1 MEDVALLADFI
12 PEDRMEGWSPVLQ
25 QGDMWQISVENIDLQ
40 PHHSLQDSSTTV
52 LEVNVRRV
60 EVLIRPEVRVRVELG
75 DKSGVSLIE
84 VREGDVLR

>member
-1 MEDVALLADFI
+1 
-12 PEDRMEGWSPVLQ
+12 MEGWSPALQ
-25 QGDMWQISVENIDLQ
+25 QGDMRQISVENIDLQ